1 MTKKKQNYGKIFEKT
16 FEDSI
21 SETTNWFFRV
31 RDVNP
36 AALKKRFNIPRNPYD
51 LLVFDGKY
59 LFTLELK
66 SNQGKTISHRGS
78 NPQIKPHQVEAL
90 IKASEHK
97 NIISGFILN
106 YRSVNKTFFLSI
118 EEFIKYDKVTKGE
131 LEDTY
136 KNKKNE
142 KSIPVAICEEIGIEI
157 PAVKKRVHNRYFIN
171 DFMDQA
177 IRKYNTEGE
186 FHANNEG

>member
-1 MTKKKQNYGKIFEKT
+1 MSKKQNPGKVFEKNI
-16 FEDSI
+16 EDSVEE
-21 SETTNWFFRV
+21 SGNWLFRV

-36 AALKKRFNIPRNPYD
+36 MALKSRFNIPKNPYD
-51 LLVFDGKY
+51 TLIFDGRY

-90 IKASEHK
+90 IKASKHE

-106 YRSVNKTFFLSI
+106 FRSVDKTFFLSI
-118 EEFIKYDKVTKGE
+118 EEFVKYDKVTKGE

-136 KNKKNE
+136 KNKVNE
-142 KSIPVAICEEIGIEI
+142 KSIPLAICEEVGIEI
-157 PAVKKRVHNRYFIN
+157 LSVKKRVHNRYFIN
-171 DFMDQA
+171 DFLDQA
-177 IRKYNTEGE
+177 IRRYNTRRTL
-186 FHANNEG
+186 